1 MKHVW
6 IKGSTDHTLVMLHG
20 TGGNEY
26 DLLDIAKMIDPK
38 ANILSIRGNV
48 LESGMP
54 RFFKRIAPG
63 VFDLDNLI
71 DETKNLYGFLKKS
84 EQTYNIKREN
94 MTVIGYSNGANIAGS
109 MLLHEDCPFKSA
121 VLLRPM
127 VPLKKNEINDLSGV
141 NIFIIASKQDPIVK
155 KEESE
160 ELEKMLRLRGAHAMI
175 TWVDS
180 GHQLTMKDI
189 ELTKAWYENQVKRDI

>member
-6 IKGSTDHTLVMLHG
+6 IKGSNNRTLVMLHG

-26 DLLDIAKMIDPK
+26 DLIDIAKMIDPN

-63 VFDLDNLI
+63 VFDLDNLV
-71 DETKNLYGFLKKS
+71 DETKNLYHFLKQS
-84 EQTYNIKREN
+84 EELYNIKREN
-94 MTVIGYSNGANIAGS
+94 IIVIGYSNGANIAGS
-109 MLLHEDCPFKSA
+109 ILLHENHPFKYA
-121 VLLRPM
+121 VLWRPM

-155 KEESE
+155 EEESK
-160 ELEKMLRLRGAHAMI
+160 ELDDMLRLRGAHTTMR
-175 TWVDS
+175 WVES

-189 ELTKAWYENQVKRDI
+189 ELTKAWYESKVKRDI

>member
-6 IKGSTDHTLVMLHG
+6 IKGSNNRTLVMLHG

-26 DLLDIAKMIDPK
+26 DLIDIAKMIDPN

-63 VFDLDNLI
+63 VFDLDSLV
-71 DETKNLYGFLKKS
+71 DETKNLYHFLKQS
-84 EQTYNIKREN
+84 EELYNIKREN
-94 MTVIGYSNGANIAGS
+94 MIVIGYSNGANIAGS
-109 MLLHEDCPFKSA
+109 ILLHEDHPFNSA

-141 NIFIIASKQDPIVK
+141 HIYIIASKLDPIVK

-160 ELEKMLRLRGAHAMI
+160 ELDKMLRLRGAHSTM
-175 TWVDS
+175 TWVES

-189 ELTKAWYENQVKRDI
+189 ELMKAWYESKVKRDI

>member
-6 IKGSTDHTLVMLHG
+6 IKGSIDHTLVMLHG

-26 DLLDIAKMIDPK
+26 DLIDIAKMIDPN

-63 VFDLDNLI
+63 VFDLDSLV
-71 DETKNLYGFLKKS
+71 DETKNLYHFLKQS
-84 EQTYNIKREN
+84 EELYNIKREN
-94 MTVIGYSNGANIAGS
+94 MIVIGYSNGANIAGS
-109 MLLHEDCPFKSA
+109 ILLHEDHPFNSA

-127 VPLKKNEINDLSGV
+127 LPLKKNEINDLSGV
-141 NIFIIASKQDPIVK
+141 HIFIIASKLDPIVK
-155 KEESE
+155 EEE
-160 ELEKMLRLRGAHAMI
+160 TQELGKMLRLRGAHSTM
-175 TWVDS
+175 TWVES

-189 ELTKAWYENQVKRDI
+189 ELMKAWYESKVKRDI